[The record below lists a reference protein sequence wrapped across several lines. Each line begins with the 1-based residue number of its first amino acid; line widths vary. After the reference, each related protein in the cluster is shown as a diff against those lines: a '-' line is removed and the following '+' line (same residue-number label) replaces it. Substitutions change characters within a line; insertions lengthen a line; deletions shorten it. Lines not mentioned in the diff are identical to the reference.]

1 VAHPLDDGN
10 TKVRPKKPVTFDG
23 VAYDFMRI
31 GSNGW
36 IGFDDTN
43 VGMMPTLDNHFA
55 RVGVSALFTDLNPD
69 ANGTIRWVEND
80 DFVLVSWEDVP
91 AYDPSQLPHNPPNAH
106 VPVFTFQ
113 CKLWTDGRIELS
125 YIKAPASRMYTVV
138 GLSTGLAPVE
148 YESTKLLLINGGDCS
163 ADPTLTTIP
172 VADLPPSKSW
182 SDYDYDYGPYDY
194 SDYSGDSTRRHLLGL
209 ETTDMTKWKWPA
221 TAVWVQNVG
230 STTFNHEVFIVAFT
244 ITFSGTNISM
254 FEKHHHTFQ
263 DRLRSQIAAGAAVG
277 MRDVEVSLLDGD
289 GTSHLSIN
297 GAWAAQMLSVSAFTA
312 CVVTCFGLLG
322 SFSEMD
328 RKFLLWHT
336 FATALVAAFV
346 TLSSFLAIGHANST
360 ENMMNRRWDKIDN
373 GEEHLSV
380 VDSTQ
385 LVDNNMRMVGLLG
398 CACVFLLMVAAGLSS
413 LALFVLPPP
422 RRHRLRRDHKESGSD
437 TEDED
442 GELLAKSKKVSKG
455 KEGAGSSAVVVEMQQ
470 LQDLLERTAGAA
482 MGKPEAASNASRK
495 KFYGDNA
502 DGDGVSDEE
511 DGVPVDASLAQAIG
525 AGLST
530 VMAKV
535 GKGGATGGKKSK
547 QKAKL
552 DRDAVQLPT
561 MNPDD
566 ANKLVAHYLGQGP
579 GNASSSSKPTS
590 STFTLDD

>member
-1 VAHPLDDGN
+1 MLVSEVLGLKRS
-10 TKVRPKKPVTFDG
+10 TRW
-23 VAYDFMRI
+23 
-31 GSNGW
+31 GW
-36 IGFDDTN
+36 GEQE
-43 VGMMPTLDNHFA
+43 A
-55 RVGVSALFTDLNPD
+55 
-69 ANGTIRWVEND
+69 D
-80 DFVLVSWEDVP
+80 DFVLVSWENVP

-113 CKLWTDGRIELS
+113 CKLWKDGRIQLS
-125 YIKAPASRMYTVV
+125 YLKAPASRMYTVV
-138 GLSTGLAPVE
+138 GLSTGLRPVE
-148 YESTKLLLINGGDCS
+148 YESTKLLLINGGDCAS
-163 ADPTLTTIP
+163 DTTLTTIP

-182 SDYDYDYGPYDY
+182 SDYDYGPYDY
-194 SDYSGDSTRRHLLGL
+194 SDYGSTRRHLLGL

-230 STTFNHEVFIVAFT
+230 STTFNHELFIVAFT

-254 FEKHHHTFQ
+254 YEKHHHTFQ
-263 DRLRSQIAAGAAVG
+263 DRLQAQIAAGAAVEL
-277 MRDVEVSLLDGD
+277 RAVEVALLDRN
-289 GTSHLSIN
+289 GTSHMSIN

-312 CVVTCFGLLG
+312 CVVSCFGLLG

-336 FATALVAAFV
+336 LATGLVAAFV

-380 VDSTQ
+380 VESTQ

-398 CACVFLLMVAAGLSS
+398 CACVFLLVVAAVLSS

-437 TEDED
+437 TEEDEG
-442 GELLAKSKKVSKG
+442 GELLAKSKKGNKG
-455 KEGAGSSAVVVEMQQ
+455 KEAGGSSAVAVEMQQ

-482 MGKPEAASNASRK
+482 MGKPEAASNAARK
-495 KFYGDNA
+495 KFYGDNV
-502 DGDGVSDEE
+502 DGDGLSDDE
-511 DGVPVDASLAQAIG
+511 DAPVDASLAQAIG

-535 GKGGATGGKKSK
+535 SKGGAAGKKSK

-552 DRDAVQLPT
+552 DRDAVELPT
-561 MNPDD
+561 MTPQDT
-566 ANKLVAHYLGQGP
+566 NKLVAHYLGQGS
-579 GNASSSSKPTS
+579 GSASSPSKPAS